1 MKLTN
6 EHRHVRVQMPGGWRA
21 EGIVQVRGIDLRLHR
36 RGIVIETRRPVAV
49 LVRTPDSLRRLSVD
63 ESRSG
68 GLLLTAAVPV
78 AAFAARRLMRRRRR
92 AGRSGER
99 SEES

>member
-6 EHRHVRVQMPGGWRA
+6 EHRHVPVQMPGGRRA
-21 EGIVQVRGIDLRLHR
+21 EGIVQVRGIDLRLR
-36 RGIVIETRRPVAV
+36 RSGIVVETRRPVAV
-49 LVRTPDSLRRLSVD
+49 LVGTPDSLRRLAID
-63 ESRSG
+63 EPRTG

-78 AAFAARRLMRRRRR
+78 AAFAVRRLMRRRRR
-92 AGRSGER
+92 AGRSGQR